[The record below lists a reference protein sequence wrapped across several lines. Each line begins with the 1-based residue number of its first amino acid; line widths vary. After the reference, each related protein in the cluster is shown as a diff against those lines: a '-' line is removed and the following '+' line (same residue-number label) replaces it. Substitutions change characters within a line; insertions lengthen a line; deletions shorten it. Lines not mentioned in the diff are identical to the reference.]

1 MSRPLH
7 ALPPAAAVARDGLPA
22 ADVADFERLVHGVVS
37 APSSALGP
45 VLRAQL
51 PGGAGVRWLASA
63 GLPPSA
69 RVTDLTADQWLSL
82 FRCRRSAG
90 RVPSGGPG
98 GGRRGGGRP
107 ATHGHAPGAMAIPR
121 WM

>member
-1 MSRPLH
+1 MSRSLH
-7 ALPPAAAVARDGLPA
+7 ALTPAATAARDGLPS
-22 ADVADFERLVHGVVS
+22 ADVADFERLAHAVLS

-51 PGGAGVRWLASA
+51 PGGAGIRWLASA
-63 GLPPSA
+63 GLSPTTRADRLGP
-69 RVTDLTADQWLSL
+69 DQWLSL
-82 FRCRRSAG
+82 FRCWQSAG
-90 RVPSGGPG
+90 RAPSGGP

-107 ATHGHAPGAMAIPR
+107 STHGHAPGAMAIPR

>member
-7 ALPPAAAVARDGLPA
+7 PRTPAADAARDALPA
-22 ADVADFERLVHGVVS
+22 AEIADFDRLAHAVLS

-63 GLPPSA
+63 GLSPTT
-69 RVTDLTADQWLSL
+69 RVGALAAEQWLSL
-82 FRCRRSAG
+82 FRCWQATG

-98 GGRRGGGRP
+98 STRGGGRP
-107 ATHGHAPGAMAIPR
+107 STHGHAPGAQAIPR
-121 WM
+121 WQ